1 MKYVV
6 TKISVGHT
14 CEVFKSNIDFIVYMI
29 WTHFFDP
36 PVILCQLIVEEIHS
50 TVFSKTGPNCFIII
64 TFSNFNY
71 ILYFSYFHFSLN
83 LCNVQLVM
91 ALFLKLKGKANCQLY
106 FINISIV
113 LVVFGLPP
121 AAGCQVSHTSHW
133 VTTTCSKPSV
143 VSLKPCFWIHFT
155 VVFPNK

>member
-6 TKISVGHT
+6 TKISVGRGVQIKYWFHCIHDMNPFLRHT
-14 CEVFKSNIDFIVYMI
+14 CHFLSINCWRDSQYCVF
-29 WTHFFDP
+29 
-36 PVILCQLIVEEIHS
+36 
-50 TVFSKTGPNCFIII
+50 KTGPNCFISI

-91 ALFLKLKGKANCQLY
+91 ALFLKLKGKENCQLY
-106 FINISIV
+106 FISISIV
-113 LVVFGLPP
+113 LVFGLPP
-121 AAGCQVSHTSHW
+121 AAGFQVSHTSHW